1 MANQGYFPGNGSSK
15 ADGSAAIP
23 AHWQSFA
30 ADNKTAR
37 AMPGRF
43 ASQIFR

>member
-1 MANQGYFPGNGSSK
+1 MANQGFFPGNGSSK
-15 ADGSAAIP
+15 ADGSA
-23 AHWQSFA
+23 SFA